1 MTFEIQKA
9 LMRNINAQTSEKG
22 LSHVKSFGPPLN
34 EREERFRLI
43 SETLPIGVFECD
55 QKGECLYVNS
65 RWQEIFGLNL
75 VESLTKDWRQFL
87 HPEEYELVAAEWSQA
102 IDDFRAFIRDCRI
115 ITARGEVRWV
125 HLRSSP
131 VFSDSGVRYTGT
143 VEDITER
150 KHFEEELRRAKET
163 AESVNEAKSAFLA
176 NMSHEIRT
184 PMNAVIGMSGL
195 LLDTALNPK
204 QKEYTEI
211 IQESAKAL
219 LQIINDILDFSK
231 IEAGKLEIENIAF
244 DLRVLLDNIMVMVA
258 PKTYE
263 KGLQINCIIPSDLH
277 VGLKGDPGRL
287 RQILLNLIG
296 NAVKF
301 TAKGGVTIQVERL
314 MELEQKIVLR
324 FSIKDTGI
332 GIPHDR
338 KNQLFQSF
346 SQLDPSTTRKYGG
359 TGLGLAISKQ
369 LVEIMGGQIDV
380 ISEPGQGST
389 FWFAIALEKMHQ
401 TTILQTSDAGQFLKE
416 NLNTRPKEKTE
427 AVAKTVKILLAED
440 NPINQKVA
448 TLILRK
454 SGYEVE
460 VVNDGAEAVQALM
473 VRTYDLVLMD
483 VQMPNMDGLE
493 ATRRIR
499 DPQSR
504 VLNSQIPI
512 IALTAHAMKG
522 DEENCVASG
531 MNDYL
536 AKPIDPKGLLEKIQ
550 YWTSLTVS

>member
-1 MTFEIQKA
+1 MTVEIKKKSAPKTDTQTGKKKVHSTKA
-9 LMRNINAQTSEKG
+9 P
-22 LSHVKSFGPPLN
+22 GPALG

-55 QKGECLYVNS
+55 QKGECLYINTG
-65 RWQEIFGLNL
+65 WQEIFGLNL

-87 HPEEYELVAAEWSQA
+87 YPEEYESVSAEWSEA
-102 IDDFRAFIRDCRI
+102 IARFRAFTKDCRI

-131 VFSDSGVRYTGT
+131 IFSDSGVRYTGT

-150 KHFEEELRRAKET
+150 KHFEEELRRAKEA

-184 PMNAVIGMSGL
+184 PMNAVIGMCSL
-195 LLDTALNPK
+195 LLDTPLNPK

-211 IQESAKAL
+211 IHESAKAL
-219 LQIINDILDFSK
+219 LQVINDILDFSK
-231 IEAGKLEIENIAF
+231 IEAGKLEIERIEF
-244 DLRVLLDNIMVMVA
+244 DLHILLDNIVAMVA
-258 PKTYE
+258 PKAHE
-263 KGLQINCIIPSDLH
+263 KGLKINYSFAPNLPFK
-277 VGLKGDPGRL
+277 LKGDPGRL
-287 RQILLNLIG
+287 RQILLNLMG

-301 TAKGGVTIQVERL
+301 TEKGGVTVQIDRL
-314 MELEQKIVLR
+314 LELDQKIILR

-332 GIPHDR
+332 GIPHER
-338 KNQLFQSF
+338 KNILFQSF
-346 SQLDPSTTRKYGG
+346 SQVDASSTRKYGG
-359 TGLGLAISKQ
+359 TGLGLAIAKQ

-389 FWFAIALEKMHQ
+389 FWFAVALEKMYEAEAPQ
-401 TTILQTSDAGQFLKE
+401 SDRIEQPQKE
-416 NLNTRPKEKTE
+416 NQNITHKEQDE
-427 AVAKTVKILLAED
+427 AVPKPVKILLAED

-448 TLILRK
+448 MLILRK
-454 SGYEVE
+454 SGYQVE
-460 VVNDGAEAVQALM
+460 AVKDGAEAIQAL
-473 VRTYDLVLMD
+473 VNQSYDLVLMD

-493 ATRRIR
+493 ATRIIR
-499 DPQSR
+499 DSQSK
-504 VLNSQIPI
+504 VLNPQIPI

-522 DEENCVASG
+522 DEDKCIAAG

-536 AKPIDPKGLLEKIQ
+536 AKPIDPRGLLEKIK
-550 YWTSLTVS
+550 YWIKLSDS

>member
-1 MTFEIQKA
+1 MTFKIQKA
-9 LMRNINAQTSEKG
+9 LMHNINAQTNEKG

-87 HPEEYELVAAEWSQA
+87 HPEEYESVAAEWSQA

-115 ITARGEVRWV
+115 ITTRGEVRWV

-150 KHFEEELRRAKET
+150 KHFEEELRRAKEA

-258 PKTYE
+258 PKAHE

-301 TAKGGVTIQVERL
+301 SAKGGVTIQVERL

-389 FWFAIALEKMHQ
+389 FWFAIALEKMIQ
-401 TTILQTSDAGQFLKE
+401 ATILQTGGAGQFLKE
-416 NLNTRPKEKTE
+416 NLNTWPKEKTE

-473 VRTYDLVLMD
+473 VRSYDLVLMD

>member
-1 MTFEIQKA
+1 
-9 LMRNINAQTSEKG
+9 MRNSSTPGSEKAA
-22 LSHVKSFGPPLN
+22 KDINRFGPPLN

-55 QKGECLYVNS
+55 QSGECLYVNS

-75 VESLTKDWRQFL
+75 MEILTKDWRQFL
-87 HPEEYELVAAEWSQA
+87 HPEEYESVAAEWSQA
-102 IDDFRAFIRDCRI
+102 IERLRAFIRDCRI
-115 ITARGEVRWV
+115 ITAQGEVRWV

-131 VFSDSGVRYTGT
+131 VFSDTGVRYTGT

-150 KHFEEELRRAKET
+150 KHFEEELKRAKEA
-163 AESVNEAKSAFLA
+163 AESVNAAKSAFLA

-231 IEAGKLEIENIAF
+231 IEAGKLEIDHIAF
-244 DLRVLLDNIMVMVA
+244 DLRLLMENIMVLVT
-258 PKTYE
+258 PKARE
-263 KGLQINCIIPSDLH
+263 KDLRIECIIRPDLH

-287 RQILLNLIG
+287 RQILLNLIH

-301 TAKGGVTIQVERL
+301 TAKGGVTIAVEKL
-314 MELEQKIVLR
+314 MEMEQKLILR
-324 FSIKDTGI
+324 FSIRDTGI

-338 KNQLFQSF
+338 KNRLFQSF

-389 FWFAIALEKMHQ
+389 FWFALALEKMDQ
-401 TTILQTSDAGQFLKE
+401 SARLQTDGAGQSRKE
-416 NLNTRPKEKTE
+416 NLNARLEEETE
-427 AVAKTVKILLAED
+427 TAAQKVKILLAED

-454 SGYEVE
+454 SGYEVA
-460 VVNDGAEAVQALM
+460 VVQDGAEALEALR
-473 VRTYDLVLMD
+473 VGPYDLVLMD

-493 ATRRIR
+493 ATRKIR
-499 DPQSR
+499 DPQNK

-522 DEENCVASG
+522 DEENCIAAG

-536 AKPIDPKGLLEKIQ
+536 AKPIDPKGLLVKIQ
-550 YWTSLTVS
+550 YWTRLTVL